1 MRTFG
6 YWAGVQGVAVANDMC
21 WGTKETWGYCFSGI
35 PKHSIVRIGAVG
47 GSPRRL
53 ADRERFNAGFR
64 EMTRRLELEAIV
76 VVGSANY
83 TCFEEARAAGV
94 EVVAFASE
102 AARAFEKK
110 AAHEQGHQ
118 RTIQ

>member
-21 WGTKETWGYCFSGI
+21 WGTKETWGYRSGI
-35 PKHSIVRIGAVG
+35 PKYSIVCIGAVG

-83 TCFEEARAAGV
+83 PCFEEARAAGI
-94 EVVAFASE
+94 EVVAFASG